1 MVTNFIKG
9 ASYKEIYDLHTDSE
23 STSILTIHSPVS
35 NFPRKV
41 LSGFFNQ
48 YRKFRYLGCR
58 VSIRPAARL
67 PADPAQL
74 SYAAGEPE
82 IDARD
87 MLNPVLYRGYSG
99 ESLGYFLNIWNSPGR
114 QSSNFKETPTSNPVQ
129 VKSSGFFG
137 DSIDKTSFPENAV
150 EGFTVN
156 DWRSAYLEKLYYQSL
171 SDPKFKKMAPQKGMS
186 KFFYPLVY
194 ELATTTQRLSNT
206 AYGGQTTS
214 PNIYNLVAY
223 EPQTH
228 TQQVNAGNIR
238 ETGGDID
245 PLDDTARTGVTADD
259 SSAEA
264 AIGNTPEI
272 SLYSSQVSLDG
283 NNVVRYMRRTVPI
296 LTSHKRR
303 LGWLDTDT
311 RVVRPY
317 AYSNEVRSN
326 YPDNGSAVFSSPG
339 TSINLFP
346 DSSRTRQVFPDSIV
360 ANTTLPLIN
369 MGIIALPKSYKTEMY
384 FRVTCQHFFDFKGY
398 RPTYGLVS
406 PFDTTT
412 LDGPTLEW
420 NDWDD
425 DQIVFPS
432 ASLTS
437 TSKNVDLVDVSQ

>member
-1 MVTNFIKG
+1 MVTNYIKG

-74 SYAAGEPE
+74 SYSAGEPE

-99 ESLGYFLNIWNSPGR
+99 ESLGYFLNIWNTPGR
-114 QSSNFKETPTSNPVQ
+114 QSSNLKEGVSDNPVQ
-129 VKSSGFFG
+129 LKSYGFFG
-137 DSIDKTSFPENAV
+137 DTIDKTSFPENGAD
-150 EGFTVN
+150 GFTVN
-156 DWRSAYLEKLYYQSL
+156 DWRAAYLEKLYYQSL

-206 AYGGQTTS
+206 AYGDQTTS
-214 PNIYNLVAY
+214 PNIYNLISY

-228 TQQVNAGNIR
+228 TAQTNCSNIR
-238 ETGGDID
+238 ETGGDIKTLGD
-245 PLDDTARTGVTADD
+245 GNRTGVTDTE
-259 SSAEA
+259 SSGQTD
-264 AIGNTPEI
+264 IQNTPELT
-272 SLYSSQVSLDG
+272 LYSSQVSVDN

-317 AYSNEVRSN
+317 AYSSEVRSN
-326 YPDNGSAVFSSPG
+326 YPDNGSAVFTQPG
-339 TSINLFP
+339 GSINLFP
-346 DSSRTRQVFPDSIV
+346 GSSRTREVFPNSVV

-384 FRVTCQHFFDFKGY
+384 YRVTCQHFFDFKGY

-425 DQIVFPS
+425 DQYVFPS

-437 TSKNVDLVDVSQ
+437 TSKNVELVDVSQ